1 MENMSKMASFWPI
14 FYFKGTG
21 SKTASFWLVLFK
33 KIQNNV
39 VLDPALLKEQSFWS
53 QKIKKKKRN

>member
-1 MENMSKMASFWPI
+1 MASFWPI